1 MRPPALLLTVALA
14 AAVTPSPLPLTP
26 PAIAPLSARIVSQA
40 ARWTGLLAIDPL
52 ADDSES
58 MFLISG
64 EVQNTGSAPL
74 AWVKLGYELLADGD
88 PDVVLASEYGYNF
101 RAESLRS
108 PAIEAG
114 EGTATPARIVP
125 LAPGERDLFRMVFF
139 RADVPRFDRWRVRIL
154 EVH

>member
-1 MRPPALLLTVALA
+1 MLSPALLLTAALA
-14 AAVTPSPLPLTP
+14 AATPSPGQPTP
-26 PAIAPLSARIVSQA
+26 GAAGAADVRIVSQA

-64 EVQNTGSAPL
+64 EIENAGPAPV
-74 AWVKLGYELLADGD
+74 AWVKLGYELWADDD
-88 PDVVLASEYGYNF
+88 PDLVLASEYGYNF
-101 RAESLRS
+101 RAESLRG
-108 PAIEAG
+108 PGVEAG
-114 EGTATPARIVP
+114 GAPHAAVPVAP